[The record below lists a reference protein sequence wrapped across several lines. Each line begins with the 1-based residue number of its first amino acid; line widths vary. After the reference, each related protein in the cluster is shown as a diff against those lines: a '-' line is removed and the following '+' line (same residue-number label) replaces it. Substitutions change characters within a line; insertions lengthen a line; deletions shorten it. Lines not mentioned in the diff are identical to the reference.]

1 MRIENTSI
9 SYSADLSHL
18 YFTLLDPLAKFFVP
32 AAHQD
37 TCDPKLPIS
46 CALAASEVTHENH
59 HDGKF
64 LPSRR
69 LAKRMNKIT
78 PSFRL
83 VAGKDS
89 NQLKVVTRKVG
100 EAVEGLKTAAA
111 SDGESVVR
119 EQGGVSAFWDKTTI
133 LGKSAGVPYGLQ
145 KN

>member
-1 MRIENTSI
+1 MMKIFQLAVI
-9 SYSADLSHL
+9 SAI
-18 YFTLLDPLAKFFVP
+18 LLV
-32 AAHQD
+32 
-37 TCDPKLPIS
+37 S

-59 HDGKF
+59 HEGKF